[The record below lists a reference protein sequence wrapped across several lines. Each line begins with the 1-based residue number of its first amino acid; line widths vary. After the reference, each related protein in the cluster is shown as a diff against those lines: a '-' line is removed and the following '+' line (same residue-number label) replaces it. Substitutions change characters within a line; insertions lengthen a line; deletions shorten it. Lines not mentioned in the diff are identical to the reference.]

1 MAAAKNQSDVGDDA
15 TALMFDLKGLLS
27 QENHEKAMSD
37 ARRDYEANAN
47 ALQAR
52 INELLQV
59 NTGLQS
65 QIAILNQQVCD
76 LSKKSDPA

>member
-1 MAAAKNQSDVGDDA
+1 MESRLTSEAEVAAAKNQSDVGDDA

-52 INELLQV
+52 INRSEEH
-59 NTGLQS
+59 TSELQS
-65 QIAILNQQVCD
+65 H
-76 LSKKSDPA
+76 